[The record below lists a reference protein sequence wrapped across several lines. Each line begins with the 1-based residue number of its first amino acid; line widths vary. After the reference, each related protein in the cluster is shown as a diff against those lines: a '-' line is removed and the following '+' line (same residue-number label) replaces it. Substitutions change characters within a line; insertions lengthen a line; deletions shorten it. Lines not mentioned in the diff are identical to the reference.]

1 MRWVSVVSSQTPYE
15 RFLQEILLSFRKVPL
30 SSLFKTRESGAL
42 QDLASVLL
50 QVLLQVEN
58 DRFPRSEFKVLGES
72 FLIKSALVCGIIIGE
87 QWCY

>member
-50 QVLLQVEN
+50 QVEN